1 MCLIIYEKKPII
13 SKLKDKKD
21 KKKYIPVVLYR
32 YCSTSNLLHKDSMRS
47 GTASI
52 HKIKVNKA

>member
-1 MCLIIYEKKPII
+1 MKKKPII